1 MSKSHRIM
9 SGMRPT
15 AKLHLGNM
23 MGALMNWV
31 KLQDEYECFYS
42 IVDWHALT
50 TGYNDTSGLKSYI
63 REMVIDWLSVGL
75 DPEKCNIFVQ
85 SQVKEHAELHLLLSM
100 ITPFSWLERCPTYKE
115 QLRQLEGREINTYGF
130 LGYPVL
136 MTADILAYKADLVP
150 VGEDQAPHLE
160 LAREIVRR
168 FNYLYKPVFPEPEA
182 LYTEAKILPGIDGRK
197 MSKSY
202 DNYIAISATPEEI
215 RQKVMMMVTDPARIK
230 KSDPGH
236 PEICTIYAFNKVFA
250 EEERV
255 KELEESCKNAKIGC
269 VECKK
274 KLSDLLVKYMEP
286 IRERRI
292 SLEKN
297 PDLVNDILN
306 TGAKKAREVASK
318 TLEEVREAMKI

>member
-100 ITPFSWLERCPTYKE
+100 ITPLSWLERCPTYKE

-236 PEICTIYAFNKVFA
+236 PEICTVYAFNKVFA

>member
-1 MSKSHRIM
+1 MSKNHRIM

-23 MGALMNWV
+23 MPLMNWV

-50 TGYNDTSGLKSYI
+50 TGYNDTSGLKGYI

-85 SQVKEHAELHLLLSM
+85 SQIKEHAELHLLLSM
-100 ITPFSWLERCPTYKE
+100 ITPLSWLERCPTYKE

-236 PEICTIYAFNKVFA
+236 PEICTVYAFNKVFA

-255 KELEESCKNAKIGC
+255 KELEEFCKNAKIGC